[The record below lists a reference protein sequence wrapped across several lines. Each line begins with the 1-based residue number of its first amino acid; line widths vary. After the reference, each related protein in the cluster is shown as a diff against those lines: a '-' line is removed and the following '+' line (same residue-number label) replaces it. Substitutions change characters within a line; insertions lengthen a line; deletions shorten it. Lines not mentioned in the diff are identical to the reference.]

1 MAKTLTTL
9 SYYIDGNWIQSKSE
23 NVRPVYDPGSEEEIA
38 LVPYATRDEVDA
50 TVEAAS
56 RAFDRWSRLPFTER
70 VRYLFR
76 MKEALERHFEE
87 LAKINTLNHGKT
99 LEEGR
104 GDLRRAI
111 ENVDAA
117 IAAAYTVASRRKSS
131 IMPPEFPA
139 STQPLRFQTHPPVL
153 GLLDLRGPTS
163 VPKFLDVLR
172 RA

>member
-1 MAKTLTTL
+1 MAKTLTIL
-9 SYYIDGNWIQSKSE
+9 SYYIDGTWVQSKSE
-23 NVRPVYDPGSEEEIA
+23 NVRPVYDPGSGEEIA

-50 TVEAAS
+50 AVEAAS

-99 LEEGR
+99 LEESR

-111 ENVDAA
+111 ENV
-117 IAAAYTVASRRKSS
+117 
-131 IMPPEFPA
+131 
-139 STQPLRFQTHPPVL
+139 
-153 GLLDLRGPTS
+153 
-163 VPKFLDVLR
+163 
-172 RA
+172 

>member
-1 MAKTLTTL
+1 MTIL
-9 SYYIDGNWIQSKSE
+9 SYYIDGTWVQSKSE
-23 NVRPVYDPGSEEEIA
+23 NVRPVYDPGSGEEIA

-50 TVEAAS
+50 AVEAAS

-99 LEEGR
+99 LEESR

-139 STQPLRFQTHPPVL
+139 STQPLRFQTHPLVL
-153 GLLDLRGPTS
+153 GLLDFRGPSS

>member
-1 MAKTLTTL
+1 MAKTLPTL
-9 SYYIDGNWIQSKSE
+9 SYYIDGNWMQSKSE
-23 NVRPVYDPGSEEEIA
+23 NVRPVYDPGSGEEIA

-50 TVEAAS
+50 AVEAAS
-56 RAFDRWSRLPFTER
+56 VFDRWSRLPFTER
-70 VRYLFR
+70 VCYLFR
-76 MKEALERHFEE
+76 MKEALKRHFEE
-87 LAKINTLNHGKT
+87 LAKINALNHGKT

-117 IAAAYTVASRRKSS
+117 ISAAYTVASRRKSS

-153 GLLDLRGPTS
+153 GLLDLKGPSS

>member
-1 MAKTLTTL
+1 MTIL
-9 SYYIDGNWIQSKSE
+9 SYYIDGTWVQSKSE
-23 NVRPVYDPGSEEEIA
+23 NVRPVYDPGSGEEIA

-50 TVEAAS
+50 AVEAAS

-99 LEEGR
+99 LEESR

-153 GLLDLRGPTS
+153 GLLDHRGPSS